1 MVPDLFTGMKYPIAI
16 RDKKVRQA
24 QVKVKIA
31 SWPSGCLPLRCLE
44 QGQEVRCRY
53 VLTCGGLYSDR
64 LSQISGCSPEP
75 RIVPFRG
82 DYLVLKPEKHYL
94 VKGNIYPVS
103 PQSQMCIFVPNIR
116 APEWR
121 SALSRILPLAGRSE
135 DGGVSCQGSILCFTS
150 GHIQADLLTAENVL
164 R

>member
-1 MVPDLFTGMKYPIAI
+1 MCVLYP
-16 RDKKVRQA
+16 
-24 QVKVKIA
+24 
-31 SWPSGCLPLRCLE
+31 
-44 QGQEVRCRY
+44 QGREVRCRY

-103 PQSQMCIFVPNIR
+103 TECL
-116 APEWR
+116 
-121 SALSRILPLAGRSE
+121 SALESCFRSP
-135 DGGVSCQGSILCFTS
+135 
-150 GHIQADLLTAENVL
+150 
-164 R
+164 